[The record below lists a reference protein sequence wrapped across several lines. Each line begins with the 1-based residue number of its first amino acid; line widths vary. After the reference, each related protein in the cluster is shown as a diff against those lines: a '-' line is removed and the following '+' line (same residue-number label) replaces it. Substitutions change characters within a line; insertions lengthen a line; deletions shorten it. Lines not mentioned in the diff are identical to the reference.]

1 MTRRAAPSTA
11 LASPVQSPVA
21 GLSAE
26 EWDVLRSSICKGF
39 SDIEAKVFAYRCQA
53 LGLSPLAGQITA
65 FKQGG
70 GVIPIVTID
79 GYRSIAASIDP
90 GYVVEIEYLAA
101 DGWVDWIPD
110 EPATQC
116 RARVWRSNA
125 QRPVTKAVSRRE
137 FAGRGGPWSNMPN
150 HMLAKVAETHALR
163 MAYPQTLAGTLAP
176 EEASQV
182 QAAQPAAVTDITPT
196 QSLPAMPKAAAVV
209 VTDQQL
215 STIQAAMD
223 KRLSA
228 VGRVACEASICE
240 ALGIRHLDELPAERF
255 DDVMRGLADAGKVQ
269 RWNEGKNSHTGE
281 IILSEEQIRQLTNDE
296 QLAAEA
302 EQMALEAE
310 EV

>member
-26 EWDVLRSSICKGF
+26 EWDVLKNSICKGF
-39 SDIEAKVFAYRCQA
+39 TDIEAKVFAYRCQA
-53 LGLSPLAGQITA
+53 LGLSPMAGQITA

-110 EPATQC
+110 EPASQC

-137 FAGRGGPWSNMPN
+137 FAGRGGPWQNMPN
-150 HMLAKVAETHALR
+150 HMLAKVAESHALR
-163 MAYPQTLAGTLAP
+163 MAYPQMLSGTIAP
-176 EEASQV
+176 EEVTQQPQQPV
-182 QAAQPAAVTDITPT
+182 TDLTPAAPPLLKTPPAATVLVTD
-196 QSLPAMPKAAAVV
+196 
-209 VTDQQL
+209 DQL
-215 STIQAAMD
+215 GTIQAAMD

-240 ALGIRHLDELPAERF
+240 ALGIKHLGELPAERF

-269 RWNEGKNSHTGE
+269 RWNEGRNSHTGE
-281 IILSEEQIRQLTNDE
+281 IILSEEQIRQLTNAE

-302 EQMALEAE
+302 EQMALDAE